1 MKRIL
6 VSLVVVGLVFLPFGV
21 VLGQSGGGTGGV
33 GAGGSGTGTVGGDG
47 DIQVVKAPKIP
58 LLGTIIKI
66 INAAFTILIL
76 LSIIF
81 LIIAGYYFVTAAG
94 SPEQIVK
101 ARQMVLWA
109 IVGVVMAL
117 LAKGLITFICETLGT
132 DVCSSIIK

>member
-6 VSLVVVGLVFLPFGV
+6 VCLLIIVFFLFSQGLILA
-21 VLGQSGGGTGGV
+21 QSGGGTGDT
-33 GAGGSGTGTVGGDG
+33 GTGDETGDEEG
-47 DIQVVKAPKIP
+47 EIKVVKAPKIS
-58 LLGTIIKI
+58 LLGTILKI

-94 SPEQIVK
+94 SPEQVVK

-117 LAKGLITFICETLGT
+117 LAKGIVTFICETLGT
-132 DVCSSIIK
+132 NVCSSIIK

>member
-1 MKRIL
+1 MKKFL

-21 VLGQSGGGTGGV
+21 VLAQSGGGTGNT
-33 GAGGSGTGTVGGDG
+33 GTGDEAGDEEG
-47 DIQVVKAPKIP
+47 EIKVVKAPKIS
-58 LLGTIIKI
+58 LLGTILKI

-94 SPEQIVK
+94 SPEQVVK

-117 LAKGLITFICETLGT
+117 LAKGIVTFICETLGT